1 MFIKQTRLVSGVI
14 GLIACFVAGCETIDR
29 ARTAQASAASVTNDV
44 PAAVRLP
51 HVNLHA
57 CKFVNFVEYA
67 MTNRPDL
74 AASRLAVSN
83 AFLALTRVSSSRSLQ
98 IGLNGGFSQS
108 TFNGSHFSWHQR
120 RGKASGELMFDLLLV
135 DFGRV
140 DAQERQARENL
151 IGLTRTLEER
161 EFQVFYDVTKAYFTL
176 LQNDA
181 LLAVAQTNEH
191 QYAVHLRQAEHLF
204 DAGEAQKLDVLKARV
219 DLSDA
224 RLMTINASND
234 VMTAAAEFLRTLGLQ
249 ADRATRETVLPSV
262 TNRLAETKRELPVTK
277 YDAVAGLALA
287 RTNAPSLKA
296 LRANVRAAS
305 SEVDYAVAD
314 LMPELSLSSAFS
326 FSDPAWNWSWGF
338 RAVQSLFTGY
348 RKTTAVD
355 MAVVGLQTARTE
367 LEAAEHALSRDL
379 AVAVATR
386 DNARQS
392 LVTARVEVAQ
402 AEENLQTVIEQYRVG
417 AASRIDFTDAAS
429 RYASALG
436 TRVKAFYAEQMAEAA
451 LIRLTGAVPSFT
463 RKEKNGKVD

>member
-1 MFIKQTRLVSGVI
+1 MRLTRWFV
-14 GLIACFVAGCETIDR
+14 GLTGLAACVLAGCETIDR
-29 ARTAQASAASVTNDV
+29 ARAAQTSVAAVTNDL
-44 PAAVRLP
+44 PAVATSMSRVDLR
-51 HVNLHA
+51 A
-57 CKFVNFVEYA
+57 FSFVQFVEYA

-83 AFLALTRVSSSRSLQ
+83 AVLAVTRASSDRHLQ
-98 IGLNGGFSQS
+98 IGLAGGFSQS
-108 TFNGSHFSWHQR
+108 TVNGSHFSWHQR
-120 RGKASGELMFDLLLV
+120 RGKGSADVMFDLLLV

-140 DAQERQARENL
+140 DAEERQARENL
-151 IGLTRTLEER
+151 IKAARTLEER
-161 EFQVFYDVTKAYFTL
+161 EFGVFGDVASAYFTL

-191 QYAVHLRQAEHLF
+191 QYAVHLRQAESLF
-204 DAGEAQKLDVLKARV
+204 EAGEAQKLDVLKARV

-224 RLMTINASND
+224 RLATIGASND

-249 ADRATRETVLPSV
+249 ADRARRQDVLPFAKDSLAVMPRDLSV
-262 TNRLAETKRELPVTK
+262 TR
-277 YDAVAGLALA
+277 YDAEAALALA

-296 LRANVRAAS
+296 LRAHVRAAS

-326 FSDPAWNWSWGF
+326 FADPAWNWSWGLG
-338 RAVQSLFTGY
+338 AVQSLFTGF

-355 MAVVGLQTARTE
+355 MAIVGLHTARTE
-367 LEAAEHALSRDL
+367 LDAAEQALSRDL

-386 DNARQS
+386 DNARHS
-392 LVTARVEVAQ
+392 FATARVEVEQ
-402 AEENLQTVIEQYRVG
+402 ATENLQTVIEQYRVG

-436 TRVKAFYAEQMAEAA
+436 MRVKAFYAEQMAEAA
-451 LIRLTGAVPSFT
+451 LIRLTGAVPPVV
-463 RKEKNGKVD
+463 RKEEHGKVD